1 MMNYP
6 PSDREERVYRTH
18 DFRVTDPSRVAPTP
32 MYFGERFSA
41 VTFTML
47 PGQVHEPHSHEDL
60 TQAWFIL
67 EGRGEA
73 FLGEDRREIVEAGTI
88 IVHHPR
94 QVHGIV
100 NVGSEPLVYV
110 NISLKND

>member
-1 MMNYP
+1 MIAHP
-6 PSDREERVYRTH
+6 PSDPEERVYRTQ
-18 DFRVTDPSRVAPTP
+18 DFRIADDTRVAPVP
-32 MYFGERFSA
+32 MYFGARFSA

-67 EGRGEA
+67 EGTGEA
-73 FLGEDRREIVEAGTI
+73 LLGGDRRERVEAGTV
-88 IVHHPR
+88 IVHHPG

-110 NISLKND
+110 NISLKNV

>member
-1 MMNYP
+1 MISHP
-6 PSDREERVYRTH
+6 PSDPEERVYRTQ
-18 DFRVTDPSRVAPTP
+18 DFRVSFPDRVAPTP

-67 EGRGEA
+67 EGIGEA
-73 FLGEDRREIVEAGTI
+73 LLGGERRQIVEAGTV

-94 QVHGIV
+94 QPHGIV
-100 NVGSEPLVYV
+100 NIGTEPLVYV
-110 NISLKND
+110 NISLKNG